1 MRRKLLSMM
10 LVVAMIVSAQAIFAQ
25 GSTTSGMNGRIIGSN
40 SETLPGATV
49 VAVDVPSGSQY
60 GTVTDLDGYYRLPN
74 MNVGGPYKITIT
86 YVGYEP
92 YVKEDIFL
100 TLGQTFKLDVNLSE
114 QAQAL
119 EGVEIVANQN
129 DVFDGNRKGTET
141 YVSNAD
147 IQKMPTINRSISD
160 FARLTPQASI
170 SSNGAISIAGMNNR
184 YNAISIDGAVNN
196 DVFGLSAQGTN
207 GGQTGGTAISLDA
220 IDQFQIVLSPYDVRQ
235 GGFTGASINAV
246 TRRGNNNF
254 EGSAY
259 YLFRNQGMA
268 GKTPGKI
275 ETDDPQKLPDFTA
288 NTYGFRIGGPI
299 IENKLFFFVSAELQR
314 DETPKPFDFST
325 YNGDSDQEDLTQLVD
340 KLQGY
345 GYDPGDYLN
354 PASKLESDKFFARLD
369 WNINKNHKLMIRHS
383 YVKNTSTSPGTSSN
397 SSLKFSNNGVYFPST
412 TNSFA
417 AELKSNWNDKSNS
430 LIVGYTTV
438 RDNRDPIG
446 GKFPAVRIY
455 DGDGTIYFGSEPY
468 STGNQLDQDIF
479 TINDN
484 FSIYK
489 GAHTFTFGA
498 NMELSHTY
506 NMFMRKAFG
515 EYRFANMQAFLNNET
530 TSALQY
536 ERGYSLV
543 DDVVGDGS
551 KAAADFNTLQLGF
564 YAQDDWQVND
574 KFKVTIGLRFDV
586 PFFLDEPSPGTHGD
600 VWQNF
605 NDSTLSLVE
614 SKGLDTYGAQAGKMP
629 KPQLMFNPRVGFNWD
644 INGDKSTQLRG
655 GIGMFT
661 SRLPLVWPGGS
672 YTNNGVTIGGVY
684 QKSEWGQDIMFRPQW
699 DNQYTNE
706 DFGAADA
713 IPSGQMDLFA
723 EDFKYPQVLR
733 TSVAVDHKLPW
744 GMVGTVE
751 AMYTK
756 TINNI
761 LYFNLNQ
768 TPSDSKLT
776 GGPDDRPLFPGTKID
791 SRYSRIIVGTNT
803 SDGYS
808 YNFTAQLSK
817 QFDKGFTGNLAYTY
831 GRSMA
836 LNDGTSSQ
844 NSSQWRYMENVNGLN
859 NLELSYSD
867 FDLGSRVMAFVS
879 YRLEYANNFAS
890 TFSLYYN
897 GQSGRRFSYVYNDR
911 GNLNG
916 EGENSGN
923 LIWIP
928 KDNSEINLVDIG
940 TAGEEGY
947 VSAADQWTQ
956 LDGFIN
962 DDKYLSENRGGYAE
976 RNGARLPFESIIDF
990 KFIQDFMMDFN
1001 GKTHQ
1006 LQFTF
1011 DIFNFTNLINSDWG
1025 ARRYISNSAYQL
1037 VKFEGFEENGTSPK
1051 FSYSG
1056 ESQVKD
1062 IYNISDSGI
1071 NSSRWQGQIGLR
1083 YIF

>member
-1 MRRKLLSMM
+1 MKQNLLS
-10 LVVAMIVSAQAIFAQ
+10 LIIAFALTFFAQAAFSQ
-25 GSTTSGMNGRIIGSN
+25 GSTTSGMNGRVIGTN

-74 MNVGGPYKITIT
+74 MNVGGPYKVTIT
-86 YVGYEP
+86 FVGYEP
-92 YVKEDIFL
+92 FVKEGIFL
-100 TLGQTFKLDVNLSE
+100 TLGQTLKLDVNLSE

-119 EGVEIVANQN
+119 EGIEIVANQS

-141 YVSNAD
+141 YVSND
-147 IQKMPTINRSISD
+147 EIQKMPSLDRSIAD
-160 FARLTPQASI
+160 FTRLTPQASV

-196 DVFGLSAQGTN
+196 DVFGLAAQGTN

-246 TRRGNNNF
+246 TRRGSNQF

-268 GKTPGKI
+268 GKTPGLI
-275 ETDDPQKLPDFTA
+275 ESDDPQKLPDFTA
-288 NTYGFRIGGPI
+288 NTYGFRVGGPI
-299 IENKLFFFVSAELQR
+299 IENKLFFFVSAEFQR
-314 DETPKPFDFST
+314 DETPKPYNFDNYT
-325 YNGDSDQEDLTQLVD
+325 GDSNEEDLAQLVT

-345 GYDPGDYLN
+345 GYDPGEYLN
-354 PASKLESDKFFARLD
+354 PANKLESDKFFARLD
-369 WNINKNHKLMIRHS
+369 WNINKTHKLMIRHS
-383 YVKNTSTSPGTSSN
+383 YVNNTSTSAATSSK
-397 SSLKFSNNGVYFPST
+397 SSLNFSNRGVYFPSI

-446 GKFPAVRIY
+446 GKFPAVQIY
-455 DGDGTIYFGSEPY
+455 DGSASIYFGSEPY

-479 TINDN
+479 TVNDN

-498 NMELSHTY
+498 NLEMSHTY
-506 NMFMRKAFG
+506 NLFMRKAFG
-515 EYRFANMQAFLNNET
+515 EYRFNSLDDFLAGAE
-530 TSALQY
+530 AIQY
-536 ERGYSLV
+536 ERGYSLL

-551 KAAADFNTLQLGF
+551 KAAADFNTMQLGF
-564 YAQDDWQVND
+564 YGQDDWQVND
-574 KFKVTIGLRFDV
+574 KFKLTLGLRFDI
-586 PFFLDEPSPGTHGD
+586 PFYNDEPNAGANGA
-600 VWQNF
+600 VWDEF
-605 NDSTLSLVE
+605 NDGTINAIE
-614 SKGLDTYGAQAGKMP
+614 AAGLDTYGAQAGKMP
-629 KPQLMFNPRVGFNWD
+629 KAQLMFNPRVGFNWD
-644 INGDKSTQLRG
+644 INGDKTTQLRG
-655 GIGMFT
+655 GVGMFT

-684 QKSEWGQDIMFRPQW
+684 VKNSAGIGQPFSPQW
-699 DNQYTNE
+699 DQQYTAT
-706 DFGAADA
+706 DFGASDP

-733 TSVAVDHKLPW
+733 TSIAVDHKLPW
-744 GMVGTVE
+744 GVVGTLE

-756 TINNI
+756 TLNNI
-761 LYFNLNQ
+761 LYYNLNQ
-768 TPSDSKLT
+768 TPADSKLT
-776 GGPDDRPLFPGTKID
+776 GGPDNRPIYPGTKID
-791 SRYSRIIVGTNT
+791 SQYDRIILGTNT
-803 SDGYS
+803 NEGAA
-808 YNFTAQLSK
+808 YNFTAMLSK
-817 QFDKGFTGNLAYTY
+817 QFDKGLAANVAYTF
-831 GRSMA
+831 GRSKS

-859 NLELSYSD
+859 NLDLSYSD
-867 FDLGSRVMAFVS
+867 FDLGSRIMAFIS
-879 YRLEYANNFAS
+879 YRLEYANHFAS
-890 TFSLYYN
+890 TFSFYYN
-897 GQSGRRFSYVYNDR
+897 GQSGHRYSYVYNDR

-916 EGENSGN
+916 EGENAGN

-928 KDNSEINLVDIG
+928 KDASEINLVDIG
-940 TAGEEGY
+940 APGEDGY
-947 VSAADQWTQ
+947 VSAADQWNQ
-956 LDGFIN
+956 LNTFIE

-976 RNGARLPFESIIDF
+976 RNGARLPFESILDF
-990 KFIQDFMMDFN
+990 KFAQDFFMDIN
-1001 GKTHQ
+1001 GRKHTF
-1006 LQFTF
+1006 QFTF

-1025 ARRYISNSAYQL
+1025 ARRYISNDAYQL
-1037 VKFEGFEENGTSPK
+1037 ITFKGFEEDGTTPE
-1051 FSYSG
+1051 FTYTG
-1056 ESQVKD
+1056 DTQVKD
-1062 IYNISDSGI
+1062 IYNISDSGVS
-1071 NSSRWQGQIGLR
+1071 SSRWQGQIGLR

>member
-1 MRRKLLSMM
+1 MKQNLLSLITAFALMFFT
-10 LVVAMIVSAQAIFAQ
+10 QAAFSQ
-25 GSTTSGMNGRIIGSN
+25 GSTTSGMNGRVIGTN

-49 VAVDVPSGSQY
+49 VAIDVPSGSQY

-74 MNVGGPYKITIT
+74 MNVGGPYKVTIT
-86 YVGYEP
+86 FVGYEP
-92 YVKEDIFL
+92 FVKEGIFL
-100 TLGQTFKLDVNLSE
+100 TLGQTLKLDVNLSE

-119 EGVEIVANQN
+119 EGIEIVANQS

-141 YVSNAD
+141 YVSND
-147 IQKMPTINRSISD
+147 EIQKMPTLDRSIAD
-160 FARLTPQASI
+160 FTRLTPQASV

-196 DVFGLSAQGTN
+196 DVFGLAAQGTN

-246 TRRGNNNF
+246 TRRGNNSF

-268 GKTPGKI
+268 GKTPGLI
-275 ETDDPQKLPDFTA
+275 ETDDPEKLPDFTA
-288 NTYGFRIGGPI
+288 NTYGFRVGGPI
-299 IENKLFFFVSAELQR
+299 IENKLFFFVSAEFQR
-314 DETPKPFDFST
+314 DETPKPYTFAN
-325 YNGDSDQEDLTQLVD
+325 YNGDSDEAALGQLVD

-345 GYDPGDYLN
+345 GYDPGEYLN

-369 WNINKNHKLMIRHS
+369 WNINKTHKLMVRHS
-383 YVKNTSTSPGTSSN
+383 YVNNTSTSAATSSN
-397 SSLKFSNNGVYFPST
+397 SSINFSNRGVYFPSI

-446 GKFPAVRIY
+446 GKFPAVQIY
-455 DGDGTIYFGSEPY
+455 DGSGSIYFGSEPY

-479 TINDN
+479 TVNDN

-498 NMELSHTY
+498 NLEMSHSY
-506 NMFMRKAFG
+506 NLFMRKAFG
-515 EYRFANMQAFLNNET
+515 EYRFNSLADFLNDEQ
-530 TSALQY
+530 AVQY
-536 ERGYSLV
+536 ERGYSLL

-551 KAAADFNTLQLGF
+551 KAAADFNTMQIGF

-574 KFKVTIGLRFDV
+574 KFKLTVGLRFDI
-586 PFFLDEPSPGTHGD
+586 PFYNDEPNPGQYGY
-600 VWQNF
+600 VWDEF
-605 NDSTLSLVE
+605 NDVTLSAVE
-614 SKGLDTYGAQAGKMP
+614 AAGLDTYGAQAGKMP
-629 KPQLMFNPRVGFNWD
+629 KSQLMFNPRVGFNWD
-644 INGDKSTQLRG
+644 INGDKTTQLRG
-655 GIGMFT
+655 GVGMFT
-661 SRLPLVWPGGS
+661 SRLPLVWPGGA

-684 QKSEWGQDIMFRPQW
+684 VRNSGGIGLPFSPQW
-699 DNQYTNE
+699 DQQYTNE

-713 IPSGQMDLFA
+713 VPSGQMDLFA

-744 GMVGTVE
+744 GVVGTLE

-756 TINNI
+756 TLNNI

-768 TPSDSKLT
+768 TPADKQLT
-776 GGPDDRPLFPGTKID
+776 GGADNRPLYPGTKID
-791 SRYSRIIVGTNT
+791 SQYDRIILGTNT
-803 SDGYS
+803 NDGAA
-808 YNFTAQLSK
+808 YNFTAMVSK
-817 QFDKGFTGNLAYTY
+817 QFDKGLAANIAYTF
-831 GRSMA
+831 GRSKS

-859 NLELSYSD
+859 NLDLSYSD
-867 FDLGSRVMAFVS
+867 FDLGSRIMAFVS
-879 YRLEYANNFAS
+879 YRIEYANNFAS

-897 GQSGRRFSYVYNDR
+897 GQSGHRYSYVYNDY
-911 GNLNG
+911 GDLNG

-928 KDNSEINLVDIG
+928 NDASEINLVDIG
-940 TAGEEGY
+940 APGEDDY
-947 VSAADQWTQ
+947 VSAADQWNQ
-956 LDGFIN
+956 LNTFIE
-962 DDKYLSENRGGYAE
+962 DDKYLNDNRGGYAE

-990 KFIQDFMMDFN
+990 KFAQDFFMDIN
-1001 GKTHQ
+1001 GRKHTF
-1006 LQFTF
+1006 QFTF
-1011 DIFNFTNLINSDWG
+1011 DIFNFTNLLNSDWG
-1025 ARRYISNSAYQL
+1025 ARRDIGNDAYTL
-1037 VKFEGFEENGTSPK
+1037 INFEGFEENGTTPE
-1051 FSYSG
+1051 FTYTG
-1056 ESQVKD
+1056 DTQVKD
-1062 IYNISDSGI
+1062 IYNISDSGVS
-1071 NSSRWQGQIGLR
+1071 SSRWQGQIGLR